1 MDTTYKNPNENFF
14 TQNITAPISTSTLT
28 SNEQPLNLPP
38 QPQDTTNYAGITTS
52 IPTFDSLLGQTQQEQ
67 PAEKTASTLMERL
80 LGTSSKLGQKGV
92 RQGQVEQSLGL
103 PQFQTQLTDIN
114 NQLQSLQKEALA
126 IPLQLQEQ
134 VQGRGVTAGG
144 LQPIQTGQLRQ
155 NAIKSL
161 TLSAIGQTLQGNI
174 ANAQAQAN
182 RAVDLEFQPL
192 EAELNTL
199 KLAYDMNKDILE
211 RQDKKKANALNL
223 QIAERTRLL
232 EEGKADKKT
241 VLGFVAEASKNGA
254 PTLLVQRASE
264 LNDPA
269 QALSL
274 LSQYMSDP
282 VAKEK
287 ALVDIALTRA
297 NIRKINADI
306 SKTQAEKE
314 KILAETTTNTVNA
327 KQQLQNNEAL
337 TLAKELRGEAK
348 GKAGAVGFG
357 LQKLVPF
364 GQSLGLQGARTGFE
378 AKVNTLKSNLTL
390 DNLKLLKGAMSDKDL
405 LFLNSIG
412 SSLDTNMSE
421 EQFNNELDRVI
432 KKLEDAGATSGVVS
446 QTINVQGQNYTVGQ
460 TYQDASGKKWVV
472 DAQGNWS
479 EQ

>member
-80 LGTSSKLGQKGV
+80 LGTSSKLGQKGA
-92 RQGQVEQSLGL
+92 RQGQIEQSLGL

-114 NQLQSLQKEALA
+114 NQLQSLQKEAIA

-199 KLAYDMNKDILE
+199 KMAYDMNKDILE

-282 VAKEK
+282 VAKET
-287 ALVDIALTRA
+287 AILQQQQIRA
-297 NIRKINADI
+297 NIAKVYADMALSKEELALKREKQATTQVIDPTTGKPTSELKLQAKDSAKALLDKVI
-306 SKTQAEKE
+306 S
-314 KILAETTTNTVNA
+314 
-327 KQQLQNNEAL
+327 
-337 TLAKELRGEAK
+337 GK
-348 GKAGAVGFG
+348 GTSAVGGSRIFG
-357 LQKLVPF
+357 TQYIPGSK
-364 GQSLGLQGARTGFE
+364 GADFTVQFD
-378 AKVNTLKSNLTL
+378 NLKSLLSL
-390 DNLKLLKGAMSDKDL
+390 DNIKLLKG
-405 LFLNSIG
+405 
-412 SSLDTNMSE
+412 
-421 EQFNNELDRVI
+421 
-432 KKLEDAGATSGVVS
+432 
-446 QTINVQGQNYTVGQ
+446 QGQVSDAERKLLS
-460 TYQDASGKKWVV
+460 DASAKISLSQSEKEFKSALSEVYIGLGGSQKVILENPRTGEKAEVTI
-472 DAQGNWS
+472 DANGLQQAKADGLTVKY
-479 EQ
+479 